1 MDNSVLVDRLCLIL
15 GQDKR
20 DQVCSAL
27 DVPLPEETD
36 IMKKLLSASTVE
48 ECLGI
53 CRKAPGGSEVEK
65 KALEKAMEFAS
76 TVEECLDIC
85 QKAPGGSE
93 MKKKALEKAMEFAS
107 TVKECLGICRK
118 APGGSEVERKALE
131 KAMEFASTVEEYKNI
146 FCFTS
151 IHSPKAYACIKKIA
165 AILEKEE
172 ISAAQ

>member
-76 TVEECLDIC
+76 TVEE
-85 QKAPGGSE
+85 
-93 MKKKALEKAMEFAS
+93 
-107 TVKECLGICRK
+107 
-118 APGGSEVERKALE
+118 
-131 KAMEFASTVEEYKNI
+131 YKNI

>member
-36 IMKKLLSASTVE
+36 IMKKLLSASTVK

-53 CRKAPGGSEVEK
+53 CR
-65 KALEKAMEFAS
+65 
-76 TVEECLDIC
+76 
-85 QKAPGGSE
+85 KAPGGSE